1 MSYCCIA
8 IGLHKGLKI
17 MANQSSWLGV
27 RTLPFFRDLDEMS
40 AKTLLSSARVRRF
53 PKSASL
59 IREGQT
65 PDFLHIVVDGL
76 VGLIGAHDGEETTM
90 EIKGRGAHLFLAAVI
105 RNAVYLNSARTI
117 TPSQIL
123 LIPGQTVRDLCERN
137 AAIARVVIIEL
148 AERCRFSIRALK
160 NMKLRSSSERLAN
173 WILRACAVDGKDGC
187 IELPFDKR
195 TLASCL
201 GMSPEN
207 LSRNLALLAKYGV
220 RSFGHSIV
228 IEDSSALAEFAKPN
242 ALIDDWKPADGAKAT
257 RTFDISRYDF
267 ART

>member
-1 MSYCCIA
+1 
-8 IGLHKGLKI
+8 
-17 MANQSSWLGV
+17 MANQSIWLGA
-27 RTLPFFRDLDEMS
+27 RTLPFFRDLDEPSGKM
-40 AKTLLSSARVRRF
+40 LLAAARVRRF
-53 PKSASL
+53 PKNASL

-76 VGLIGAHDGEETTM
+76 VGLIGAHDGEETMM
-90 EIKGRGAHLFLAAVI
+90 EIKGRGASLFLAAVI

-117 TPSQIL
+117 APAQIL
-123 LIPGQTVRDLCERN
+123 LIPGQTLRELCERN
-137 AAIARVVIIEL
+137 AAIARAVIVEL
-148 AERCRFSIRALK
+148 AERCRYSIRALK

-187 IELPFDKR
+187 VELQFDKR

-220 RSFGHSIV
+220 RSSGHSIV
-228 IEDSSALAEFAKPN
+228 IEDPSALAEFAKPN
-242 ALIDDWKPADGAKAT
+242 ALIDDWKPSDGAAAA
-257 RTFDISRYDF
+257 RSFDTSQYDF
-267 ART
+267 VRT